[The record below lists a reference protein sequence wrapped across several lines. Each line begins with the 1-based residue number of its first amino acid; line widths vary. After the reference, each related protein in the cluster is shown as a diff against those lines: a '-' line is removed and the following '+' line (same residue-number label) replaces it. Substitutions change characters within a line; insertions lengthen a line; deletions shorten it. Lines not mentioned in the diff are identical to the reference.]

1 MDVIYAGNDLK
12 RVFRNIEEYRSAMIS
27 LQKDLTAVPA
37 LAPGSGGQGEEE
49 KAGVLMERLSEL
61 GINDLEV
68 IRAPDE
74 RVASGGRPN
83 IIATIPGKSDDKRFW
98 IMTHLDI
105 VPPGEE
111 SLWQSDPYTMVTRE
125 DRIIGRGVED
135 NQQDLVASIFAALSL
150 LKAGLTPRYTVKL
163 LFVADEETGS
173 EYGIQ
178 YLLDKH
184 NLFKKGDLILVPDGG
199 SVDGSQIEI
208 AEKSALWLKFET
220 KGKQCHASTPAKGIN
235 AFVAASELVLELNKL
250 NHTYTERNK
259 LFDPPVSTFSPTKK
273 EANIPNINTI
283 PGDDVFYLDCR
294 ILPSIDLEQFLS
306 RVKEITEG
314 VEKKHGVTITISTVQ
329 RVSSPPTP
337 VDTPLVSSLK
347 KALAEVYNLEGV
359 PIGIGG
365 GTVGGHLR
373 QAGYDTIVWSRI
385 AETAH
390 MPNEYSLIDNM
401 VGDAGVMAYIMLF
414 PEA

>member
-1 MDVIYAGNDLK
+1 MDISCAGDELK
-12 RVFRNIEEYRSAMIS
+12 RVFRNIEECRAAMIS

-49 KAGVLMERLSEL
+49 KAKVLMERLSEL
-61 GINDLEV
+61 GIDDIEV
-68 IRAPDE
+68 IKAPDE
-74 RVASGGRPN
+74 RVSSGGRPN
-83 IIATIPGKSDDKRFW
+83 IIVTIPGKSDNKRFW

-150 LKAGLTPRYTVKL
+150 IKAGLTPHYTIKL

-173 EYGIQ
+173 KYGIQ
-178 YLLDKH
+178 YLLEKH
-184 NLFKKGDLILVPDGG
+184 NLFKRGDLILVPDGG
-199 SVDGSQIEI
+199 SADGSQIEI
-208 AEKSALWLKFET
+208 AEKSALWLKFTT
-220 KGKQCHASTPAKGIN
+220 KGKQCHASTPARGIN
-235 AFVAASELVLELNKL
+235 AFVAASELVLELNKF
-250 NHTYTERNK
+250 NHTYTEKNE
-259 LFDPPVSTFSPTKK
+259 LFDPPLSTFSPTRK
-273 EANIPNINTI
+273 EANVPNINTI

-294 ILPSIDLEQFLS
+294 ILPSVDLEQFMG
-306 RVKEITEG
+306 RVKEIAKG
-314 VEKKHGVTITISTVQ
+314 VEKKHGVAITISTVQ
-329 RVSSPPTP
+329 RASSPPTP
-337 VDTPLVSSLK
+337 VETPLVSSLK
-347 KALAEVYNLEGV
+347 KALAEIYNVEGI
-359 PIGIGG
+359 PMGIGG

-373 QAGYDTIVWSRI
+373 QAGYDTVVWSRI

-401 VGDAGVMAYIMLF
+401 IGDARVMAYIMLF
-414 PEA
+414 PDG